1 MPKMK
6 ISSTVAAIL
15 WLALAGG
22 MAPAQTAGSPQVT
35 DAWARATPAKAANGA
50 AYLTIESATPDRL
63 TGASTP
69 VAGRAELH
77 QMTMQGNVMRM
88 RQIAGIDLPAGQPV
102 TLKPGGL
109 HFMLLGL
116 KQPLKK
122 GDKFPLTLDFAKA
135 GARTVEVSVAGA
147 GAMGPNAAES
157 GGMPM
162 PMPMPAHH

>member
-1 MPKMK
+1 MPKVK
-6 ISSTVAAIL
+6 ILPAFAAIL
-15 WLALAGG
+15 WLAGTALAQ
-22 MAPAQTAGSPQVT
+22 AQTAGAGSLEVK

-50 AYLTIESATPDRL
+50 VYLTIESAVPDRL

-69 VAGRAELH
+69 VAGKAELH
-77 QMTMQGNVMRM
+77 RMTMQGNVMRM

-109 HFMLLGL
+109 HIMLLGL

-135 GARTVEVSVAGA
+135 GAQTVDVSIEGV
-147 GAMGPNAAES
+147 GAMGPNAAS

-162 PMPMPAHH
+162 PAHH